1 MNDDPGDADRRI
13 ENSTVVLSSADTD
26 QHIKNKHPR
35 MNQGQKMLFL
45 SFAQR

>member
-13 ENSTVVLSSADTD
+13 ERNNIVLSSADTD
-26 QHIKNKHPR
+26 QHIKNRHSR
-35 MNQGQKMLFL
+35 MNQGQKLLFL